1 MDAGEFLVIDVET
14 AGGNW
19 STFPAGFDL
28 LLTGTRAA
36 ETYGAYTAAPES
48 LAGLAELLA
57 SWDGPIVTFNGAK
70 FDLPVLDRW
79 FTEVLAQRI
88 DVRWHYDLAREIEG
102 RTGIRIG
109 LDRVS
114 RYTFGEEKMAW
125 DHRRNARSWAEEP
138 HRMVDYNRIDL
149 DLTHELFM
157 RVLRA
162 EPLFLGEAT
171 VVLDPPSPQALQ
183 P

>member
-1 MDAGEFLVIDVET
+1 VDAGDFLVLDVET

-19 STFPAGFDL
+19 STFPAGFNL

-36 ETYGAYTAAPES
+36 QTYGAYTAVPAS
-48 LAGLAELLA
+48 LVELARFLSL
-57 SWDGPIVTFNGAK
+57 WDGPVVTFNGAK

-79 FTEVLAQRI
+79 FTEVLAERL
-88 DVRWHYDLAREIEG
+88 DVRQHYDLAREIE
-102 RTGIRIG
+102 RQSGIRIS

-138 HRMVDYNRIDL
+138 HRMIDYNRIDL

-171 VVLDPPSPQALQ
+171 VMLDPPGPSTFSP
-183 P
+183 